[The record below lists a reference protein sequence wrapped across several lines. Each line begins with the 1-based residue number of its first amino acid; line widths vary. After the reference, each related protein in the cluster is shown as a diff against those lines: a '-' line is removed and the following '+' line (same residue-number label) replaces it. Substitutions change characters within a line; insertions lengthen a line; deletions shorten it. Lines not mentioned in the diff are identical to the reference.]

1 MARYKVKMSKE
12 RLRVQFFVG
21 IVFIIIG
28 LFVMLMML
36 RMGLLFGVLFLM
48 VWTSFAGLETY
59 RAYKG
64 TSTYK
69 GMSYL
74 EIESEINDES
84 LTLDY
89 EERLRKLE
97 NLKKDGLITDAE
109 YLEKRKEMKN
119 EEY

>member
-12 RLRVQFFVG
+12 SLRVQFFVC
-21 IVFIIIG
+21 IVFVIIG
-28 LFVMLMML
+28 LFVMLIML
-36 RMGLLFGVLFLM
+36 RLGLLFGVLFLM
-48 VWTSFAGLETY
+48 VWTSFAGLEAY

-64 TSTYK
+64 TSTYR

-74 EIESEINDES
+74 EIESEINDEGI
-84 LTLDY
+84 TLDL

-97 NLKKDGLITDAE
+97 NINKDGLISDTE

-119 EEY
+119 EKY